1 MRNVLDIA
9 KLKPSLK
16 STTKQI
22 ADCSVCSTY
31 TMRIINE
38 FAYGESFSRV
48 DIYVELLQRQKIN
61 WTVVIHGSCI
71 FESFGRKTSI
81 DKYHHFHLN
90 FFMQNGET
98 KYYLLEK

>member
-1 MRNVLDIA
+1 MCVVL
-9 KLKPSLK
+9 
-16 STTKQI
+16 
-22 ADCSVCSTY
+22 

-90 FFMQNGET
+90 FFMQNEET
-98 KYYLLEK
+98 KYVLEVQLNKVTETL

>member
-1 MRNVLDIA
+1 MNKNNNVFDIA

-48 DIYVELLQRQKIN
+48 DIYVELLQRD
-61 WTVVIHGSCI
+61 
-71 FESFGRKTSI
+71 RR
-81 DKYHHFHLN
+81 
-90 FFMQNGET
+90 
-98 KYYLLEK
+98 

>member
-1 MRNVLDIA
+1 MG
-9 KLKPSLK
+9 
-16 STTKQI
+16 
-22 ADCSVCSTY
+22 
-31 TMRIINE
+31 IINE

-90 FFMQNGET
+90 FFMQNGEEISQPARVCFRPNIWQT
-98 KYYLLEK
+98 FNLANKSKKIYLRPDYVMNFF

>member
-1 MRNVLDIA
+1 MNKNNNVLDIA

-22 ADCSVCSTY
+22 ASVDCSTY

-48 DIYVELLQRQKIN
+48 DIYVELLERD
-61 WTVVIHGSCI
+61 
-71 FESFGRKTSI
+71 RR
-81 DKYHHFHLN
+81 
-90 FFMQNGET
+90 
-98 KYYLLEK
+98 

>member
-1 MRNVLDIA
+1 MFIA

-90 FFMQNGET
+90 FFMQNRET